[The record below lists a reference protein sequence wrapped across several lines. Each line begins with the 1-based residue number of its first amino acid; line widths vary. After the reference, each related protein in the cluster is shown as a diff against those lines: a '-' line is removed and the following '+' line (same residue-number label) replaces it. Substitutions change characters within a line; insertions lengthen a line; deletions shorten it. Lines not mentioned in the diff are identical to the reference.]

1 MIAMRISSR
10 EFCQIPKENLRG
22 KVVVFPTDTVY
33 GIGALLD
40 DPDGIAKIYRIKHRD
55 EQKPLAILVGEIEA
69 IYPFVREIGPE
80 AKRIMEEYWPGE
92 LTLIFEKA
100 SDLPGS
106 LTLNLPTIG
115 FRMPDSEIALAI
127 LRRFGPLATTSINLS
142 GQEPLNSIAEIEAQF
157 GDQIDYLITDQVTL
171 SKTSSTVIDVTKK
184 PFRILRQGNI
194 KIKV

>member
-1 MIAMRISSR
+1 MRISSR
-10 EFCQIPKENLRG
+10 EFCQMPKENLRG

-69 IYPFVREIGPE
+69 IYPFVREISPE

-100 SDLPGS
+100 
-106 LTLNLPTIG
+106 
-115 FRMPDSEIALAI
+115 
-127 LRRFGPLATTSINLS
+127 
-142 GQEPLNSIAEIEAQF
+142 
-157 GDQIDYLITDQVTL
+157 
-171 SKTSSTVIDVTKK
+171 
-184 PFRILRQGNI
+184 
-194 KIKV
+194 